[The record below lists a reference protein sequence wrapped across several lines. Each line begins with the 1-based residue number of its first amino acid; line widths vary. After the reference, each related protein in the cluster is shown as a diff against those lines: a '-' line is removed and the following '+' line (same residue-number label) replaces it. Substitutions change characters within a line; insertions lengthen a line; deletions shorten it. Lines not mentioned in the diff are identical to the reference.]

1 MGITQR
7 TDTIAA
13 IATAPGRGGIGVI
26 RVSGPDTAAVV
37 RSICGVLPQARHAT
51 LSDFMSSGD
60 AGSAEVLDRGIV
72 LFFPEPHSFTGENV
86 AEFHAHGG
94 PVVLDLLLGA
104 MLRCGTRL
112 ARPGEF
118 SERAY
123 LNGKIDLT
131 QAEAIAD
138 LIDSTT
144 TQAARNAMRSLQG
157 SFSLRI
163 HDLLQQLVSLR
174 VYIEASIDFP
184 EEEVDFLQQGQVSE
198 RLQQLQQ
205 TLLAIKRSA
214 HNGVLMRD
222 GLTLVLAGK
231 PNAGKS
237 SLMNALAGRDTAI
250 VTAIAGTTRDV
261 LREQIQIDGMPLHI
275 VDTAGLHESPDEIER
290 EGIRRALDEARRA
303 DQLLLIIDSQEQES
317 AELVLAQTMADI
329 GDPLP
334 PVSIVLNKCD
344 LSGLSP
350 GSVSGASMPTI
361 AISALTGA
369 GIDELRQHLKRCV
382 DFGSGSEA
390 AGDFSARRRHLDAL
404 ARCETALKQGAYALT
419 GNAAAELVAE
429 HLRLAQQ
436 TLAEITGEFS
446 SDDLLGQIF
455 SSFCI
460 GK

>member
-1 MGITQR
+1 VGIKES

-26 RVSGPDTAAVV
+26 RVSGPHAPSVITA
-37 RSICGVLPQARHAT
+37 ICGLLPQPRLAT
-51 LSDFMSSGD
+51 LSDFMSQGEAD
-60 AGSAEVLDRGIV
+60 APELLDRGIV
-72 LFFPEPHSFTGENV
+72 LFFQEPHSFTGEHV

-94 PVVLDLLLGA
+94 PVVLDLLLDSI
-104 MLRCGTRL
+104 LRCGVRL

-123 LNGKIDLT
+123 LNGKMDLA

-144 TQAARNAMRSLQG
+144 AQAARNAVRSLQG
-157 SFSLRI
+157 AFSQRI
-163 HDLLQQLVSLR
+163 HDFLQQLISLR
-174 VYIEASIDFP
+174 MYIEASIDFP
-184 EEEVDFLQQGQVSE
+184 EEEVDFLQEGQVSQ
-198 RLQQLQQ
+198 RLQDLQQLLQ
-205 TLLAIKRSA
+205 AIEHSA

-261 LREQIQIDGMPLHI
+261 LREQIQIEGMPLHI

-290 EGIRRALDEARRA
+290 EGMRRALEEVRRA
-303 DQLLLIIDSQEQES
+303 DRLLLVIDSQ
-317 AELVLAQTMADI
+317 AQQSVEAALSQTIAVI
-329 GDPLP
+329 GDALP

-344 LSGLSP
+344 LTEMTPGL
-350 GSVSGASMPTI
+350 VAGASLPTV

-369 GIDELRQHLKRCV
+369 GIDALRQHLKNCV
-382 DFGSGSEA
+382 GFHSGSEA
-390 AGDFSARRRHLDAL
+390 AGDFSARRRHLDAI
-404 ARCETALKQGAYALT
+404 ARCETAMKEAADALNV
-419 GNAAAELVAE
+419 NAAGELVAE

-436 TLAEITGEFS
+436 TLGEITGEFS
-446 SDDLLGQIF
+446 ADDLLGEIF